1 MPTNEELEPLI
12 LRPQGHLGIA
22 KARALLKR
30 IDDAKDRIE
39 FDFSEVESI
48 DICILQIVL
57 VVVASMRQHAKHFI
71 VNDSESGVLRST
83 LLLAGIRPELA
94 GLSAGLAL

>member
-1 MPTNEELEPLI
+1 
-12 LRPQGHLGIA
+12 LGIA
-22 KARALLKR
+22 KARALLNQ
-30 IDDAKDRIE
+30 INGAPDAIE
-39 FDFSEVESI
+39 LDFSDVTSI

-57 VVVASMRQHAKHFI
+57 VVVAGMRQRARHLI

-94 GLSAGLAL
+94 GLSAGLVL

>member
-1 MPTNEELEPLI
+1 MLTTEELEPLI

-22 KARALLKR
+22 KAHALLER
-30 IDDAKDRIE
+30 INGAQGRIE

-57 VVVASMRQHAKHFI
+57 VVVASMRLNAKHFI

-94 GLSAGLAL
+94 GLYPGLAL